1 MTSQSEH
8 LPSDAAAPKTGEHD
22 TTQHD
27 TTQHDTTRRDRKKL
41 ATRQALRCA
50 ALDLVATR
58 GYAHVTVED
67 IAEAADVSPRTFFNY
82 FPSKEAAV
90 LGDDELLG
98 ELRTE
103 ILGRPPEETAFQ
115 AVEQVVCSHIA
126 ARSRHPDSTWRD
138 PGELYRRMRAAQDDP
153 HLRVALVAHMA
164 AFERVVAEAVAE
176 RTDADTAS
184 DPYPALLASAAM
196 AVARV
201 ALLYWA
207 RGGGANPAEDVVRA
221 GFRALSSGFADSS
234 SLTEALTKG
243 AP

>member
-1 MTSQSEH
+1 MTSPSEH
-8 LPSDAAAPKTGEHD
+8 LPSDASAPTTGEHD

-164 AFERVVAEAVAE
+164 AFERVVADAVAE
-176 RTDADTAS
+176 RTGVDTAS

-207 RGGGANPAEDVVRA
+207 RGGGANPAEDAVRA